1 MRILVL
7 VHEYPPVGGGGGR
20 VAQDLCRG
28 LAEQGHQLY
37 VLTAHHGDLPLEE
50 QETGIHIRRVVSG
63 RRWAF
68 RADLRAMLGYVLV
81 SFWHGLGIVHHW
93 KPDVIH
99 AHFAVPAGAVALALS
114 MFTGVPYILTA
125 HLGDVPGGVPE
136 KTGRWFR
143 WIFPFTP
150 PIWKRAKRV
159 IAVSQFTRQLA
170 QACYPVPIEVIPNG
184 VDLQVFDPGDFR
196 LQDPPR
202 IIFAA
207 RFMAQKNPLQ
217 VVETLAELTELPW
230 QCEMIGDGPLKE
242 EVEQR
247 VQVLGLQDRIR
258 LHGWV
263 TPDEV
268 LQWYRQSDI
277 LFMPSLS
284 EGLPVAGVQAL
295 AMGLALVVSRIGGWV
310 DCVQEGENGFM
321 MNPQDRAGFAAALR
335 TLLNNPQYLLA
346 ARRASRALAMRFD
359 LKRVVAAYAAIF
371 SSVSKKT

>member
-1 MRILVL
+1 M
-7 VHEYPPVGGGGGR
+7 
-20 VAQDLCRG
+20 
-28 LAEQGHQLY
+28 
-37 VLTAHHGDLPLEE
+37 
-50 QETGIHIRRVVSG
+50 
-63 RRWAF
+63 
-68 RADLRAMLGYVLV
+68 
-81 SFWHGLGIVHHW
+81 
-93 KPDVIH
+93 
-99 AHFAVPAGAVALALS
+99 
-114 MFTGVPYILTA
+114 
-125 HLGDVPGGVPE
+125 
-136 KTGRWFR
+136 
-143 WIFPFTP
+143 
-150 PIWKRAKRV
+150 
-159 IAVSQFTRQLA
+159 
-170 QACYPVPIEVIPNG
+170 IPNG
-184 VDLQVFDPGDFR
+184 VDLQVFDPGDFC

-230 QCEMIGDGPLKE
+230 QCEMLGDGPLKE

-263 TPDEV
+263 TPEEV

-310 DCVQEGENGFM
+310 DCVREGENGFM